1 MVCGDIPFETD
12 EQICRAEIRF
22 RVRLSA
28 ECQDLIRQCLQVQAD
43 QRPSLETVFRHPWL
57 LGSDQ
62 LPPTHHHHHRH
73 QAGNH
78 NSLQQQLPGQTLTHQ
93 NLRAGGS
100 TLHAQS
106 SPNSTDSGLGI
117 ELDADGTNWI
127 ASAFQPDYHVLD

>member
-57 LGSDQ
+57 LGSEQIPVDGIGSR
-62 LPPTHHHHHRH
+62 LGG
-73 QAGNH
+73 AGEE
-78 NSLQQQLPGQTLTHQ
+78 PAT
-93 NLRAGGS
+93 
-100 TLHAQS
+100 
-106 SPNSTDSGLGI
+106 SG
-117 ELDADGTNWI
+117 E
-127 ASAFQPDYHVLD
+127 P

>member
-57 LGSDQ
+57 LGSEQ
-62 LPPTHHHHHRH
+62 IPPAYHHHPRHHSSSH
-73 QAGNH
+73 H
-78 NSLQQQLPGQTLTHQ
+78 ILQQHLHGQTNSHQ
-93 NLRAGGS
+93 NPRNKIHISISS
-100 TLHAQS
+100 THKTLKNYQDIS
-106 SPNSTDSGLGI
+106 
-117 ELDADGTNWI
+117 
-127 ASAFQPDYHVLD
+127 